1 MQYKIAVLDVCT
13 YIYTV
18 PPVIDTITPSIRT
31 VSGRSISLYCH
42 ATGEEPPRIT
52 WQYRNGT
59 VISDS
64 DRGASSLTLDN
75 VHAERLD
82 RLDIE
87 CVASNSAGFARK
99 ATRVT
104 TVGEYY
110 TSVGTVVLN
119 YYHTAICIYIQS
131 GVYCTTGNFGK
142 RKS

>member
-1 MQYKIAVLDVCT
+1 M
-13 YIYTV
+13 
-18 PPVIDTITPSIRT
+18 IDAITPS

-59 VISDS
+59 VISES

-99 ATRVT
+99 TTRIT
-104 TVGEYY
+104 TVGEYCTY
-110 TSVGTVVLN
+110 VGTVVLN
-119 YYHTAICIYIQS
+119 YLIVIPWPQGICLIYIYAQAR
-131 GVYCTTGNFGK
+131 GPQARGRRHIYQANPEWPWYK
-142 RKS
+142 